1 MRRLAQEAGSPA
13 EPPFDAPGLGRPDLV
28 AVLESAAHLQQVVP
42 DAVLVGGSA
51 AALWAGHRVS
61 FDHDHV
67 VADLADRFDMVLEAV
82 EATEGWVTNRLTPGK
97 VILGELGGIDSGVRQ
112 LIRRRPLEVVEVQLP
127 SGQRV
132 KVPTP
137 DETLRI
143 KGFLVVRRNQTRDYL
158 DVAGLCDRY
167 GEAHGARV
175 LAHIDDYYADQRGR
189 DAAGVATQLVEQLA
203 EPRPKDRLSAEQ
215 LRHYKQL
222 DARWADW
229 GEVVTVCRSVAA
241 LMVEA
246 PE

>member
-1 MRRLAQEAGSPA
+1 MAA
-13 EPPFDAPGLGRPDLV
+13 PPFDAPGLDRPDLV
-28 AVLESAAHLQQVVP
+28 AVLESAARLQQVVP

-61 FDHDHV
+61 LDHDHV
-67 VADLADRFDMVLEAV
+67 VADLTDRFDMVLEAI
-82 EATEGWVTNRLTPGK
+82 EATDGWVTNRLSPGK
-97 VILGELGGIDSGVRQ
+97 IILGELGGIDSGVRQ

-127 SGQRV
+127 SGQPLR
-132 KVPTP
+132 VPTP
-137 DETLRI
+137 DEALRI

-167 GEAHGARV
+167 GEDRGARV
-175 LAHIDDYYADQRGR
+175 LAHIDDYYADQRDP
-189 DAAGVATQLVEQLA
+189 DAAGVATQLAQQLA

-229 GEVVTVCRSVAA
+229 GEVVAVCRSVAA

-246 PE
+246 PG